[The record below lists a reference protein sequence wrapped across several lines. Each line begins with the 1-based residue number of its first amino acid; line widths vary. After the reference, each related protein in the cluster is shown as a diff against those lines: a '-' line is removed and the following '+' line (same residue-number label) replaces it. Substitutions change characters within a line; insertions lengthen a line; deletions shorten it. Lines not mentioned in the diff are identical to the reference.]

1 MSNVIVCQDC
11 ASLQV
16 QDGVLQFS
24 VLAFAVLVELQSTM
38 YKEIAYA
45 QFIRLRCSVSDV
57 RGGSS
62 SATKH

>member
-16 QDGVLQFS
+16 QEGVLQFT
-24 VLAFAVLVELQSTM
+24 VLAFAVLVDLQLAV

-45 QFIRLRCSVSDV
+45 QFIRLRCSGSDI